1 MKKKYICKILA
12 ISMSFLFIGVSVSSA
27 KSNDNLLK
35 TVDNIKK
42 LKNLNYENFVLF
54 DNIKDLLVKTN
65 TGKIYLI
72 LAINFLILY
81 SYFIRENNQ
90 EWAQYSFNMF
100 AFCMVMYFIF

>member
-1 MKKKYICKILA
+1 MSRNHICKILA

-27 KSNDNLLK
+27 TSNDNLLK
-35 TVDNIKK
+35 TAENIKK
-42 LKNLNYENFVLF
+42 LKNLNYENFHIL

-65 TGKIYLI
+65 TVKIYLI

-100 AFCMVMYFIF
+100 TFCMVMYFIF